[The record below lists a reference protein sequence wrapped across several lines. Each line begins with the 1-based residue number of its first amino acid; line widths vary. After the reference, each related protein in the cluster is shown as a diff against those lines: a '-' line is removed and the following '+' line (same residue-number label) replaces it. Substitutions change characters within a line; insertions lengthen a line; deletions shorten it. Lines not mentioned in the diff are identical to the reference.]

1 MVAMVLLYSCTLEI
15 YYEGDQQHEP
25 SESAGSMNC
34 SLQSTQLHEQQAPEP
49 QEQPA
54 TQQAGHHHK
63 THAKRIPIPTP
74 FQIPSATLLA
84 VFLCLAVALAA
95 TTATG

>member
-54 TQQAGHHHK
+54 TQQADYHHK
-63 THAKRIPIPTP
+63 THAKCIPTP
-74 FQIPSATLLA
+74 KFSSFQIAIQI
-84 VFLCLAVALAA
+84 FN
-95 TTATG
+95 G